1 MSVVGRKTL
10 VEQVMRYRWVGLAQ
24 SRCEGLRLGG
34 LRAWASVHV
43 QWIADNDCADR
54 VLAQKAGD
62 GFQIG
67 AERRAV
73 DGEERLGGQ
82 A

>member
-1 MSVVGRKTL
+1 MGVMGREAL
-10 VEQVMRYRWVGLAQ
+10 VEQVMRKGWVGLSQ
-24 SRCEGLRLGG
+24 SRREGLRLGG
-34 LRAWASVHV
+34 LRARAAVDV

-73 DGEERLGGQ
+73 DGEERLRGQ